1 MVALSNHSDMLHI
14 ELLPTIPDGGEVRNR
29 HAKIDSQVFIQITV
43 SLHVFFNN
51 SLSNIFIH
59 SFLKEK
65 YRGAVQ
71 LSCAENL
78 LKTQDRIYTIIGYAF
93 LAIGRVQSLR
103 GRPARPGPSGFHIKN
118 QENLSANIPRYPSHF
133 FLQGFGQVP
142 SAV

>member
-1 MVALSNHSDMLHI
+1 MC
-14 ELLPTIPDGGEVRNR
+14 
-29 HAKIDSQVFIQITV
+29 
-43 SLHVFFNN
+43 FFNN

-103 GRPARPGPSGFHIKN
+103 GRPARPDLQVFTLKTRKTCQTTSTAPVTLLPAGLRTGHWWFNAGAGAPMDLCMRSFQMTSMHPPPVVCESGKYICRKRF
-118 QENLSANIPRYPSHF
+118 A
-133 FLQGFGQVP
+133 
-142 SAV
+142 AD